1 MPGPVVNVGA
11 TATCPHGGMVTI
23 VSSNARVLATGMPL
37 ATMADQFMV
46 AGCAFTVP
54 PGVPQPCLRLQWMTT
69 AVRVLINGQP
79 PILQAS
85 TGIALSATGVP
96 GGPPIVATTQ
106 MRVVGT

>member
-1 MPGPVVNVGA
+1 MPGPVVNVGSS
-11 TATCPHGGMVTI
+11 ATCPHGGQVTI
-23 VSSNARVLATGMPL
+23 VSSNARVIASGTPL

-54 PGVPQPCLRLQWMTT
+54 PGVPQPCLTVQWMTP

-79 PILQAS
+79 PILQTS
-85 TGIALSATGVP
+85 TGLALSATAIP